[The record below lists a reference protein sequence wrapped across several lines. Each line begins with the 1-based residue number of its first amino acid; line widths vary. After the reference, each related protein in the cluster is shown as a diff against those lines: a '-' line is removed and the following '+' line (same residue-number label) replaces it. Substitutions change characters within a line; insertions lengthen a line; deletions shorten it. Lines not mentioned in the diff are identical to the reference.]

1 MHQLCKGEEH
11 NRFEIVTKLDSKKY
25 KEVGVCRECGTKK
38 YYPHDKPNAQFGSL
52 SLASKPKD
60 YLAFQKRREYHMY
73 LNRGL
78 VGGA

>member
-25 KEVGVCRECGTKK
+25 KEVGVCRECGTKR
-38 YYPHDKPNAQFGSL
+38 YYPHDKPSFSTSL
-52 SLASKPKD
+52 SLTSKPKD
-60 YLAFQKRREYHMY
+60 YLAYQARRERHMF

>member
-11 NRFEIVTKLDSKKY
+11 NRFEIVTKLEGNKKY
-25 KEVGVCRECGTKK
+25 KEVGICQGCGTKK
-38 YYPHDKPNAQFGSL
+38 YYKHDKTQFGL
-52 SLASKPKD
+52 SLASNPKE
-60 YLAFQKRREYHMY
+60 YLAYQKRRERHMF